1 MRGQSSGQYDAQSP
15 ARHRA
20 LTRATA
26 VAALLLAGATQALP
40 SSAGARSS
48 GASET
53 TDAAAAACQ
62 LDAGAVTAGGD
73 HRSQLFA
80 STAPVRRVHDVI
92 RGRGVFSP
100 GHVRLSSE
108 MLQLPATGYTVM
120 SGYVVLGSALYQLN
134 YPVFAGDDRP
144 YEVMLDRIGGGWD
157 PFVALTNSRPV
168 ASEGTSATERLYGL
182 RNDGTLYR
190 WTIVHRIGQRPVYRA
205 ASYPGFQAVKVMT
218 LLSRTSTYDTLLVTT
233 RGGALYTVRIPLT
246 SPMRPVV
253 KVIRSSTW
261 QGFEALMGS
270 RCGQYGT
277 LLLGID
283 KNTGSG
289 YLYAVGH
296 ANGTA
301 TVIRGLGKVP
311 GTFGDP
317 VDFRWAHYNE
327 RPLYGE

>member
-1 MRGQSSGQYDAQSP
+1 V
-15 ARHRA
+15 
-20 LTRATA
+20 T
-26 VAALLLAGATQALP
+26 
-40 SSAGARSS
+40 SA
-48 GASET
+48 
-53 TDAAAAACQ
+53 
-62 LDAGAVTAGGD
+62 GD

-80 STAPVRRVHDVI
+80 STAPVSRVHDVI

-100 GHVRLSSE
+100 GQVRLSAQ
-108 MLQLPATGYTVM
+108 MTQLPAKGYTVM
-120 SGYVVLGSALYQLN
+120 SGYLVIGSALYQLN
-134 YPVFAGDDRP
+134 YPVFDGDDRP

-157 PFVALTNSRPV
+157 PFVALTSSQPL
-168 ASEGTSATERLYGL
+168 ASEGTSPTERLYAL

-190 WTIVHRIGQRPVYRA
+190 WTILHRLGQAPVYRA
-205 ASYPGFQAVKVMT
+205 ASYPGFQAVKAMT

-233 RGGALYTVRIPLT
+233 RGGGLYTVHIPLT
-246 SPMRPVV
+246 TPMRPVV
-253 KVIRSSTW
+253 KMLRSSTW
-261 QGFEALMGS
+261 QGFETLMGS

-311 GTFGDP
+311 GTFGDA
-317 VDFRWAHYNE
+317 VDFRWAHYND
-327 RPLYGE
+327 RPLFGE